1 MSYRLQRSESV
12 LEGIQRIAREQL
24 KKAEREIQNE
34 EMDRH
39 ETVHQVRKRFK
50 KLRGLIRLVRPAFE
64 KTYQRENAAYREI
77 GRDLSAVRDAQS
89 MIEAFDRLVEKQESA
104 EETPFGGIR
113 GHLLERRKQIAGEQT
128 DVTEALASIAEE
140 IECAKE
146 RSKDW
151 ELKDKGFEAIA
162 AGFEKTYARGQAAL
176 EEAAAKKANVEDFH
190 EWRKRVKYHWY
201 HCRLLENV
209 WKPLMKARRDQ
220 AKILS
225 DLLGDDHD
233 LSLLDRLMTEQEQ
246 EFPSALEVT
255 EFREL
260 IQSSQKTIR
269 YRAILLG
276 RRIYADRPKHLCRRL
291 DSWWSTWR
299 DAA

>member
-12 LEGIQRIAREQL
+12 LEGVKRIAREQL
-24 KKAEREIQNE
+24 KKAESEIENE

-64 KTYQRENAAYREI
+64 KTYQEENANYREI

-89 MIEAFDRLVEKQESA
+89 MIEAFDRLVEQPESA
-104 EETPFGGIR
+104 EGTPFGGVR
-113 GHLLERRKQIAGEQT
+113 GHLLERRTQIAGEQS
-128 DVTEALASIAEE
+128 DVTETLASMTKD
-140 IECAKE
+140 IESAKE
-146 RSKDW
+146 RLKDW

-162 AGFEKTYARGQAAL
+162 GGFEMTYARGQIAMENAAGNKAAI
-176 EEAAAKKANVEDFH
+176 EEFH

-201 HCRLLENV
+201 HCRLLVNV
-209 WKPLMKARRDQ
+209 WKPLMKARWNQ
-220 AKILS
+220 AKVLS
-225 DLLGDDHD
+225 DLLGNDHD
-233 LSLLDRLMTEQEQ
+233 LSLLDQLLIEHEQDL
-246 EFPSALEVT
+246 PSALEVAA
-255 EFREL
+255 FREL

-269 YRAILLG
+269 RQAFLIGARL
-276 RRIYADRPKHLCRRL
+276 YADKPKHLSRRL
-291 DSWWSTWR
+291 NSWWSTWR